1 MPGTVRAPYTPSM
14 LAIAQSTTEF
24 LLILLA
30 AWLAT
35 GLTLA
40 VVMGRRG
47 HGAFQWFLLGAVL
60 GPLALPLA
68 WTAIRDEHRPS
79 PRSLGEAMSSGG
91 SVDVLVGVDGSLEAE
106 NALKMTIALVGA
118 NIGRLMLAHVT
129 TFGESEQGRRDE
141 ELAVELL
148 DAAASSVPEFAPG
161 RVLLTGR
168 PADALIKHA
177 TEEGFDLLAIG
188 RRGSGASK
196 ALLGSTATRTTNG
209 PIPVLVI

>member
-1 MPGTVRAPYTPSM
+1 MSIESGM
-14 LAIAQSTTEF
+14 LGIARSTTEL

-47 HGAFQWFLLGAVL
+47 HGAFQWFLLGTVL

-68 WTAIRDEHRPS
+68 LTAIRDERQTT
-79 PRSLGEAMSSGG
+79 PRFLHNAIPGAG
-91 SVDVLVGVDGSLEAE
+91 SVDVLVGIDGSIEAT
-106 NALKMTIALVGA
+106 NALKVTTSLVGP
-118 NIGRLMLAHVT
+118 NVGRLVLANVT
-129 TFGESEQGRRDE
+129 TFDKSEQTRRDE
-141 ELAVELL
+141 AHAVELL
-148 DAAASSVPEFAPG
+148 EAAASSVSEFAAG

-177 TEEGFDLLAIG
+177 TEEDFDLLAIG

-196 ALLGSTATRTTNG
+196 ALLGSTAIRATNS
-209 PIPVLVI
+209 PIAVLVI